1 MSNARQQ
8 IEQLEEKNASLKKE
22 QTQSEQHAAELQK
35 EIDSQK
41 DEMTTLR
48 SRSNLSTTN
57 WSKERDDLVSQLA
70 SSQEEFENAK
80 QAMQDWEVLAM
91 EERSLR
97 EALSDKTSE
106 LEDQVVSSKEAYE
119 RAAMER
125 DMLNSTV
132 EGLQRALKEIQD
144 GKCPERNG
152 GLLY

>member
-41 DEMTTLR
+41 DEMTMLR

-132 EGLQRALKEIQD
+132 EGLQRREFTSTT
-144 GKCPERNG
+144 
-152 GLLY
+152 